1 MRVKI
6 ELVGYDDSTEFN
18 MKMTSEQ
25 YEFLNKIAD
34 ESRAH
39 STYQCMP
46 IMNIEILE
54 DED

>member
-6 ELVGYDDSTEFN
+6 ELVGCDDSTEFN

-34 ESRAH
+34 IFKACLHGSLSDGAV
-39 STYQCMP
+39 
-46 IMNIEILE
+46 LLAG
-54 DED
+54 